1 MPDEMQVNIGY
12 IPLTDCAA
20 LVVAR
25 EFGIFARHGLRVRL
39 KRETSWANLRDGI
52 VLGELDAAHML
63 APMPLAITL
72 GIAAPRQPVITAVG
86 LALNG
91 NAITLALPLHGRLRA
106 MAPDLPGAQLA
117 RTLKILVDED
127 RRARRAPMTFA
138 VVSTVSNHY
147 YQLRHWLHS
156 GGVDP
161 DRDVQ
166 LLVVPPPR
174 MVEALQAGKIVGYCV
189 GEPWNSLA
197 ARKGVGM
204 PIVGS
209 SELWS
214 NVLEKVLG
222 VREAWARQHP
232 ETHLALIRSIVEA
245 ARILDSAAGRRE
257 AAPLVAAHIGVDPAV
272 VELSLLGQ
280 VPGLAGPA
288 PDFHVFHRYAANF
301 PWRSHALWFLQQM
314 RLAGQCAADPDARA
328 TAWQVYRPDI
338 YREAMAAMGESIP
351 LLDTRVMGTHATPWT
366 LPAVPD
372 ALPMGPDL
380 FFDGQIFDPERNGC
394 APE

>member
-1 MPDEMQVNIGY
+1 MPQEMQVSIGY
-12 IPLTDCAA
+12 IPLTDCAP
-20 LVVAR
+20 LVVAQ

-63 APMPLAITL
+63 APMPLAISL
-72 GIAAPRQPVITAVG
+72 GIAAPRQAVITAVG

-91 NAITLALPLHGRLRA
+91 NAITLAQPLHERLRV
-106 MAPDLPGAQLA
+106 MTPELPGAQLA
-117 RTLKILVDED
+117 RPLKVLIDED
-127 RRARRAPMTFA
+127 RRAQRAPMTFA

-147 YQLRHWLHS
+147 YQLRHWLQG

-166 LLVVPPPR
+166 LVVVPPPR

-197 ARKGVGM
+197 AEKGVGV
-204 PIVGS
+204 PVVS
-209 SELWS
+209 SRELWS

-245 ARILDSAAGRRE
+245 GRILDGAAGRRE
-257 AAPLVAAHIGVDPAV
+257 AVPLVATHIGVDPAV
-272 VELSLLGQ
+272 VGLSLLGQ

-314 RLAGQCAADPDARA
+314 RLAGQCAADLDSRA
-328 TAWQVYRPDI
+328 AAWQVYRPDL
-338 YREAMAAMGESIP
+338 YREAMAGSSEPIP
-351 LLDTRVMGTHATPWT
+351 LQDTQVMGTHVSPWT
-366 LPAVPD
+366 LPAAPGV
-372 ALPMGPDL
+372 LQMGADL
-380 FFDGQIFDPERNGC
+380 FFDGRIFDPEQSVC

>member
-1 MPDEMQVNIGY
+1 MPHEMQVSIGY

-20 LVVAR
+20 LVVAQ

-63 APMPLAITL
+63 APMALAITL
-72 GIAAPRQPVITAVG
+72 GIAAPQRPVITAVG

-91 NAITLALPLHGRLRA
+91 NAITLAQPLYERLRA
-106 MAPDLPGAQLA
+106 MTPDLPGAQLA
-117 RTLKILVDED
+117 RTLKILIDED

-147 YQLRHWLHS
+147 YQLRHWLRA

-166 LLVVPPPR
+166 LVVVPPPR
-174 MVEALQAGKIVGYCV
+174 MVEALRAGKIVGYCV

-197 ARKGVGM
+197 ARKGVGV
-204 PIVGS
+204 PIVS
-209 SELWS
+209 SRELWS

-245 ARILDSAAGRRE
+245 ARILDSAEGRRE
-257 AAPLVAAHIGVDPAV
+257 AGPLVATHIGVDPAV

-314 RLAGQCAADPDARA
+314 RLAGQCAPDLDARA

-338 YREAMAAMGESIP
+338 YREAMTAMGESIP
-351 LLDTRVMGTHATPWT
+351 LLDTGVMGAHAAPWT
-366 LPAVPD
+366 LPAAPD
-372 ALPMGPDL
+372 ALQMGPDL
-380 FFDGQIFDPERNGC
+380 FFDGQIFDPERNGL